1 MIPVLLLNELLTIIP
16 PVCVVSLFQL
26 DAQLL
31 ILLAFFSPFRPITS
45 FFLVLIFLFPA
56 IPQVVVAF
64 LLLAK
69 VSRAPAF
76 LSKVLLALV
85 LISKSTK
92 AASLL

>member
-1 MIPVLLLNELLTIIP
+1 MIPVLLLNGLLTVIP
-16 PVCVVSLFQL
+16 PERVVSLFQL

-31 ILLAFFSPFRPITS
+31 ILPAFFSPFRPITS
-45 FFLVLIFLFPA
+45 FELVLIFLFPT

-69 VSRAPAF
+69 VFRAPAF